1 MTKDSEKNISF
12 RNGIS
17 TNSTNRILYDLSK
30 DELIKN
36 NGKLPTSFGIDEFK
50 ATKDTVSK
58 MAFIIVDHDKKIYL
72 ILIILD
78 FLMTSINTFLD
89 IHAPKEIMSNLLLW
103 TYLNLI
109 IN

>member
-17 TNSTNRILYDLSK
+17 TNSTNRILYELSK

-50 ATKDTVSK
+50 ATKDTASK
-58 MAFIIVDHDKKIYL
+58 MAFIIVDHDKKNIFDINNSRLSNDIYKY
-72 ILIILD
+72 
-78 FLMTSINTFLD
+78 FY